1 MLCMVSVPNDSLIY
15 TYSTDDFLKAAEG
28 IIERYQVFLD
38 DSSLTEMIDSLNAV
52 DTLKDATLTVG
63 NIKLDIKTDD
73 QRTSFYWK
81 HTFNGVDYNEIQ
93 LTFEPSGIKF
103 SDHGSRYKMGSTD
116 IKILEQQAIDI
127 AVPYVEAYSYPAI
140 GGTQDNQT
148 VVEISGFVVD
158 KERTTAQALTVET
171 GGLLYPCWKVTVAL
185 VDVYPGNVY
194 TMSIFVWADS
204 GDVFD
209 CTPEAVGGYSEIE
222 TSPTENPTI
231 ESSPLS
237 EPSNENKNLP
247 LEAIIVATVAI
258 VMVLASSVAIAL
270 FKKRSK

>member
-1 MLCMVSVPNDSLIY
+1 
-15 TYSTDDFLKAAEG
+15 
-28 IIERYQVFLD
+28 
-38 DSSLTEMIDSLNAV
+38 MIDSLNAV
-52 DTLKDATLTVG
+52 DTLKDATLTVS

-116 IKILEQQAIDI
+116 IKILQQQAIDI

-158 KERTTAQALTVET
+158 KERTTAQALQLRQADFCILV
-171 GGLLYPCWKVTVAL
+171 GKLQSLL
-185 VDVYPGNVY
+185 
-194 TMSIFVWADS
+194 
-204 GDVFD
+204 
-209 CTPEAVGGYSEIE
+209 
-222 TSPTENPTI
+222 
-231 ESSPLS
+231 
-237 EPSNENKNLP
+237 
-247 LEAIIVATVAI
+247 
-258 VMVLASSVAIAL
+258 
-270 FKKRSK
+270 